1 MDYIR
6 KRIMKEEQT
15 IDGILLA
22 KMIRKGA
29 ESLKKHVKTVNNLN
43 VFPIPD
49 GDTGDNMLL
58 TCMGGVESIS
68 PHMSSDVSSVAGKV
82 SDGMLLSA
90 RGNSGVIL
98 SQIFEG
104 MAKSLEKA
112 ETVDCDLFI
121 KVLQGG
127 TKNAYSAVMEPT
139 EGTILTVMREATEYV
154 QSKHYSSIPELL
166 SDFLEEAKRTLEKT
180 PDMLPVLKK
189 AGVVDSGGAG
199 LVYIV
204 EGMIKAINGEDEGE
218 DEEESLEFEGESSSS
233 AQLDLSLFNEDS
245 VLEFGYCTEV
255 LVRLQRAKVDIET
268 FDVNIIKD
276 YLKTIGDSLVTFKN
290 GSIVKVHVHT
300 KTPDKVLSFCQRYGE
315 FLKIKIENMSLQHN
329 NTEAPHDDREEKKVE
344 KKRYGVVA
352 VCSGEGIKK
361 LFLERGADTIVD
373 GGQSMNPSTHD
384 FLAAF
389 ESVNAETIFV
399 LPNNGNIILAAKM
412 AAEMYKSSDVRV
424 IESKTIG
431 DGYAALSMF
440 NDEGTPDEVERN
452 LSSAMEGVTTA
463 EISKSIRDADGVR
476 RGEYIGFCGKDI
488 LVADPERGKTVL
500 GTLEKLDFSSFDI
513 ALLIFGRHVR
523 EEEAETTKSEIE
535 EKYPLKEVYI
545 LDGNQEIYDYI
556 IILE

>member
-218 DEEESLEFEGESSSS
+218 DEEESLEFEGESPSS
-233 AQLDLSLFNEDS
+233 APLDLSLFNEDS

-389 ESVNAETIFV
+389 DSVNAETIFV

-452 LSSAMEGVTTA
+452 LSYAMEGVTTA